1 MSMMVQF
8 MIMLV
13 EIIKM
18 MVQIFVE
25 MVDGYDEN
33 DGEGHHH
40 DIDG

>member
-18 MVQIFVE
+18 MVQIIVQ
-25 MVDGYDEN
+25 MVDGYGEN
-33 DGEGHHH
+33 DSEDHHH